1 MKNGLWILF
10 VLVAS
15 LCAAQTRPP
24 AVLSDSARISLL
36 TGSAGSDLYS
46 IFGHSAI
53 HVYDPVNRLDRCYNY
68 GTFDLDQPNFYLLFL
83 QGKLL
88 YFVNPEP
95 YKALVYGYSIEQRNL
110 QEQVL
115 HLNDSLKQRL
125 YELLQEN
132 LQEENRY
139 YLYDFFYDNCSTR
152 IREMFK
158 TLYAGQLA
166 YNYEGLPVGSTMRQ
180 LLHAK
185 LGAIPWTRFG
195 MDLILGQPTDKVATP
210 DDFMF
215 LPDYLHDVVGR
226 TNTPD
231 GQSLVAREWMTPD
244 TPYPPPNTQQPFY
257 AHPWFALLLV
267 SVLGLLLLR
276 FGIGG
281 RWVENTLTL
290 VLGVSGLIILF
301 MWVGT
306 DHVTTK
312 TNWNL
317 LWALPTHLVFGF
329 TALRR
334 YHWMVAGVLAA
345 GVLLGWFF
353 IPQQLPVEIIP
364 LLGLIVGVGVRY
376 ARETLVL
383 RI

>member
-231 GQSLVAREWMTPD
+231 GQPLVAREWMTPD
-244 TPYPPPNTQQPFY
+244 APYPPPNAQPPFY
-257 AHPWFALLLV
+257 AQPWFALLLV

-276 FGIGG
+276 FGIGS
-281 RWVENTLTL
+281 RWVENTLTV
-290 VLGVSGLIILF
+290 VLGVSGLIMLF
-301 MWVGT
+301 MWIGT

-334 YHWMVAGVLAA
+334 YHQMVAGVLAA

-353 IPQQLPVEIIP
+353 MPQQLPVEIIP
-364 LLGLIVGVGVRY
+364 LLVLIVGVGVRGY
-376 ARETLVL
+376 FGVRGVG
-383 RI
+383 R